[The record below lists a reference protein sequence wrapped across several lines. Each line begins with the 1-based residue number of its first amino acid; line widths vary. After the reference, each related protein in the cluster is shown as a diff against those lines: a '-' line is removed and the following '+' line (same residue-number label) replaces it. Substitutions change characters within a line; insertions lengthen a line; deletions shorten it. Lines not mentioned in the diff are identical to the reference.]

1 MSYQVTFSSSDSDLK
16 PKKYTNAGLCT
27 HLAEVGVKRSS
38 LTKALGGLSDEDVD
52 DSDER
57 PSSPAT
63 KAPVQKVV
71 YPKKLK
77 HTGRQVNNV
86 STFSMIVG

>member
-16 PKKYTNAGLCT
+16 PKKYTNAGLRT
-27 HLAEVGVKRSS
+27 HLAEVGVKKSS

-57 PSSPAT
+57 PHL
-63 KAPVQKVV
+63 QQ
-71 YPKKLK
+71 PKLLFKRLY
-77 HTGRQVNNV
+77 TPR
-86 STFSMIVG
+86 S